1 MNYGLHNIN
10 ANNNYFSTSNKS
22 WLYPRFISVFWR
34 TVSYRSVTENFV
46 FSLLLRH
53 YAVIQKS
60 TMRTALLHI
69 SLDLNSAGIVY
80 RRQCLF
86 SESWTSK
93 FNAKVHE
100 TQNYFNIKFGF
111 SVPVQ
116 LRKSKFLHHYC
127 YRLFQHSEANYIR
140 LLTTLDIV

>member
-1 MNYGLHNIN
+1 
-10 ANNNYFSTSNKS
+10 
-22 WLYPRFISVFWR
+22 
-34 TVSYRSVTENFV
+34 
-46 FSLLLRH
+46 
-53 YAVIQKS
+53 
-60 TMRTALLHI
+60 MRTALLHI

-93 FNAKVHE
+93 FNAKVDE

-116 LRKSKFLHHYC
+116 LRKS
-127 YRLFQHSEANYIR
+127 
-140 LLTTLDIV
+140 